1 MKTRKLAFQS
11 AYSLVELLVAM
22 LLIVLITT
30 IAFPGIAGVIQNS
43 KESADRRNAQSVA
56 SMSVAAIAAGATA
69 AQIGMTT
76 ADVVSNLAAGVTV
89 TNGTLVNGPFRV
101 SGLPTT
107 TTYYQYL
114 SENGPPTG
122 GVRFNP

>member
-1 MKTRKLAFQS
+1 
-11 AYSLVELLVAM
+11 M